1 MIVTILAFIV
11 VLGITITVHEF
22 GHFAMAKLLK
32 IRVLVFSLGFGPR
45 IAGFTKNGT
54 EYRVAY
60 LPLGGYV
67 KMAGETPYDEPS
79 GAEDEFLSHSKW
91 HRFLVALAGPS
102 MNIALAVLVMT
113 ATYMAGVE
121 VYRYLNE
128 PAVVGPV
135 AADSIAARA
144 GLRSGDRIL
153 SVDGNSVR
161 TWQDMEIAI
170 GTAPRGEV
178 GFVIMRDGK
187 QVDLQMPFPNTQTVD
202 AATLGFKFTLP
213 ETVVALVEADS
224 PAAAAGLKSG
234 DQIVGVEGAGKSGT
248 SYDEILNI
256 VSESEGVPLNFQVL
270 RKGQTGAAEG
280 NELARKLTLTIT
292 PVRKEGRVVIGFYPE
307 VPAKTV
313 KHGLLG
319 ALAGSV
325 RSNYEMSAITFRII
339 GRILTGSA
347 SLRAISG
354 PIEIAQASGSA
365 ARTGSLRFF
374 FGFIGMVSLQLGV
387 FNLLPIPILDG
398 GVIALLLVEGA
409 IRRDLSLKFKEKIIQ
424 VGFVFLMLLM
434 GFVVLNDL
442 SKIFN
447 LGNLFR

>member
-1 MIVTILAFIV
+1 MILTILAFIV

-79 GAEDEFLSHSKW
+79 GSEDEFLSHPKW
-91 HRFLVALAGPS
+91 HRFLVALAGPF
-102 MNIALAVLVMT
+102 MNITLAVVVMT
-113 ATYMAGVE
+113 VTYMGGVE

-128 PAVVGPV
+128 PALVGPV

-144 GLRSGDRIL
+144 GLRSGDRII
-153 SVDGNSVR
+153 SVDGNTVR
-161 TWQDMEIAI
+161 TWQDMEIAV

-178 GFVIMRDGK
+178 PFVVLRDGK
-187 QVDLQMPFPNTQTVD
+187 QVDLQLAFPNTPTVD
-202 AATLGFKFTLP
+202 AASLGFKFTLP
-213 ETVVALVEADS
+213 ETAVALVEANS
-224 PAAAAGLKSG
+224 PAAAAGLEPG
-234 DQIVGVEGAGKSGT
+234 DRIVGVEGAGKSGT

-256 VSESEGVPLNFQVL
+256 VSESEGVPLKFQVL
-270 RKGQTGAAEG
+270 RDGGTSAEDRK
-280 NELARKLTLTIT
+280 EPARRLTMIIT
-292 PVRKEGRVVIGFYPE
+292 PARKEGRVVIGFYPE
-307 VPAKTV
+307 VPARTV

-365 ARTGSLRFF
+365 ARTGSFRFF

-398 GVIALLLVEGA
+398 GVIALLLVEGV
-409 IRRDLSLKFKEKIIQ
+409 IRRELSLKFKEKIIQ

-447 LGNLFR
+447 FGNLFR